1 MSRRSLWSR
10 MGSCSPDLYIAY
22 SISYKRDSHVNQHF
36 YQIKPALETW
46 VTWSRFEAI
55 FAKFWLKMS
64 SSSSYE
70 DLGSVSGTTSPD
82 SECATT
88 TTEDSEIDPLDGDS
102 NLEMAR
108 VQLILNCTPV
118 QDLDMRFMMKSWNTR
133 HWLHTKEG
141 MWWWWSGVDFYQKA
155 AWALE
160 GMGPRFGEEGW
171 RLDCIIWPKPT
182 LHFTTPKLS
191 FLFSSQTRHRSI
203 DASGG
208 NC

>member
-1 MSRRSLWSR
+1 MLF
-10 MGSCSPDLYIAY
+10 L
-22 SISYKRDSHVNQHF
+22 RDSHVNQHF